1 MNRAFRILVVEDNR
15 NLAYGLRNNLELEG
29 YDVEVVGDGQ
39 KGLERVRQTPPD
51 LMVLDLM
58 LPSLDGLGVLKALRE
73 ADLPTLV
80 LILTALGDES
90 QKVRGLKLGADDYLT
105 KPFSVTEF
113 LARVEALLRRAST
126 GAVLPAQTFGQIRVD
141 PASRTV
147 WKNGDAVSLT
157 PKEFDL
163 LVALLRRNGVA
174 ASRRDLLREV
184 WRVPI
189 SVSSRT
195 LDTHIAELRQKL
207 EDDPGSPR
215 HIVTVRKM
223 GYRLDR

>member
-1 MNRAFRILVVEDNR
+1 MRQAFRILVVEDNR

-29 YDVEVVGDGQ
+29 YDVEVVGDGR
-39 KGLERVRQTPPD
+39 KGLERARQTPPD
-51 LMVLDLM
+51 LMVLDLL
-58 LPSLDGLGVLKALRE
+58 LPGLDGLAVLQAVRG
-73 ADLPTLV
+73 ADLPILV

-126 GAVLPAQTFGQIRVD
+126 GAVLPVQTFGGIRVD
-141 PASRTV
+141 PASRAV
-147 WKNGDAVSLT
+147 WKNGDSVSLT

-163 LVALLRRNGVA
+163 LLALLRRNGVA
-174 ASRRDLLREV
+174 ATRRDLLREV
-184 WRVPI
+184 WRYPV

-195 LDTHIAELRQKL
+195 LDTHIAELRHKL
-207 EDDPGSPR
+207 EAEPSSPR
-215 HIVTVRKM
+215 HIVTVRKL